1 MKIQFKLFTAALL
14 SMIFI
19 SAVSAAANKSPEP
32 VNTIPVLDGKVD
44 EVYKEGILYNS
55 FIQLEPDI
63 FAEPS
68 VKTEIYFLYDSENI
82 FIAGKLYQLK
92 SSIKSSN
99 GRKDSPIVLDGDAV
113 TIVIDPLNNGNSAYF
128 FSINPSNAIAD
139 GTLDANG
146 SWDFKW
152 DAIFNSAAFV
162 SDDHWSFEFRL
173 PLSSISFQD
182 KDEQDWGILLKRDY
196 AAGKEIL
203 LNRIDDKNNPYRISS
218 FTRIEGLKGL
228 KKETNLSITPYS
240 FYSFKNDLKD
250 NHRFNKVKFGGEI
263 KYNPV
268 SSMTLIATL
277 NPDYAQVETDK
288 LIINVDDVPASYPEK
303 RPFFTE
309 SSDLYPGL
317 AVNTRNIGDIDVGIK
332 LRDVRD
338 NLKYDLT
345 WVLDSKQ
352 NKWYMG
358 NVRWSDNE
366 SFHVDLIGGVK
377 NSIERTDYNFTTNLR
392 TWFFNKKLLAYT
404 WFGTINKPAAKN
416 EYESVN
422 SVRWQ
427 TRELLLMIWNQFKTE
442 YYNPNITGHNTLS
455 NEILVHGF
463 AGYSFYNENGFFRV
477 ITPKFKYEFTSLYTD
492 PGLSY
497 SSIAFGFSSTFHFGS
512 SLGNWNAELYYAP
525 VMDRKFRY
533 RNVTDVNSSEIY
545 EDAFSRFTLV
555 DYKNDAVTANLNS
568 DNSKEVSFKL
578 SFHNRQVRKSEA
590 ENFSGELNWKI
601 TQASVIGYSL
611 EYVNLHGSEY
621 QDEYRQ
627 LIHRVKAEYNITDK
641 INIRGIVQLNRIET
655 PQHKDYESSNPVL
668 NLTLSWQYMNGSYIY
683 LVYNKQK
690 LNWNDRLNSNS
701 VKYDDQTFAIKVNT
715 ALSVF

>member
-1 MKIQFKLFTAALL
+1 MKTLLKILSIVFLSLLLNVKILPNGIKKLEQ
-14 SMIFI
+14 
-19 SAVSAAANKSPEP
+19 VSLP
-32 VNTIPVLDGKVD
+32 PVLDGKLDNIYSAGV
-44 EVYKEGILYNS
+44 S
-55 FIQLEPDI
+55 FTDFVQLEPNI
-63 FAEPS
+63 LAMPS
-68 VKTEIYFLYDSENI
+68 VKTEIYFIYDSKNI
-82 FIAGKLYQLK
+82 YIAGKLFQPK
-92 SSIKSSN
+92 STIKSSN
-99 GRKDSPIVLDGDAV
+99 SRKDASIILDGDA
-113 TIVIDPLNNGNSAYF
+113 IGIAIDPLNNGNSAYF
-128 FSINPSNAIAD
+128 FSINPSNAIVD
-139 GTLDANG
+139 GTLDASGN
-146 SWDFKW
+146 WDFKW
-152 DAIFNSAAFV
+152 DGIFSTATSIENDF
-162 SDDHWSFEFRL
+162 WTFEFHL

-203 LNRIDDKNNPYRISS
+203 LNQIEDKNNPYRISS
-218 FTRIEGLKGL
+218 FTRIEGLRDL
-228 KKETNLSITPYS
+228 KKENNLSITPYS
-240 FYSFKNDLKD
+240 FYSFKNDLKND
-250 NHRFNKVKFGGEI
+250 YRYDKVKFGGEV

-277 NPDYAQVETDK
+277 NPDYAQVETDR

-317 AVNTRNIGDIDVGIK
+317 AVNTRNIEDIDVGIK

-358 NVRWSDNE
+358 NIRWSDNE
-366 SFHVDLIGGVK
+366 FFHIDLIGGVK
-377 NSIERTDYNFTTNLR
+377 NYIERTDYNFTTNLR
-392 TWFFNKKLLAYT
+392 TWFFDKRLLAYT
-404 WFGTINKPAAKN
+404 WFGTINKPGAKN

-427 TRELLLMIWNQFKTE
+427 TRELQLMIWNQFKTE

-463 AGYSFYNENGFFRV
+463 AGYSFYNESGLFRV
-477 ITPKFKYEFTSLYTD
+477 ITPKFKYEFTSLYTN

-497 SSIAFGFSSTFHFGS
+497 SSVALGFASILHLGNAF
-512 SLGNWNAELYYAP
+512 GNWNAELYYAP
-525 VMDRKFRY
+525 VMNRKFRN
-533 RNVTDVNSSEIY
+533 RNLTDVNSIQIY
-545 EDAFSRFTLV
+545 EDAFSKFTLV
-555 DYKNDAVTANLNS
+555 DYKNDAVTAYLSS
-568 DNSKEVSFKL
+568 DNSKKVSFKL

-590 ENFSGELNWKI
+590 ENLSGELNWKI
-601 TQASVIGYSL
+601 TSASVIGYSL

-621 QDEYRQ
+621 QSKYNQ
-627 LIHRVKAEYNITDK
+627 LIHRIKAEYNITDK
-641 INIRGIVQLNRIET
+641 LNIRGIVQLNRIEM
-655 PQHKDYESSNPVL
+655 PLQNDYESSNPVL

-690 LNWNDRLNSNS
+690 LNWGDKLISNS
-701 VKYDDQTFAIKVNT
+701 IKNDDQTFAIKVNT
-715 ALSVF
+715 ALSIF